1 MKNIGEN
8 PGIDEKKTRT
18 KNLEIE
24 TVSSS
29 PLGNKMLNHTKE
41 FGNISSIN
49 MSETPQN
56 LCNSILENDC
66 LLVKMLNENPGGK
79 FQENSVEKPK
89 NIKINLENEFRK
101 QKLEKNSSCPC
112 NHEELLLKALK
123 EIGLLNN
130 HISSLKNENE
140 VLIFQILIKFFN
152 FSHVFRFLELLYAIK
167 KMRKI

>member
-1 MKNIGEN
+1 VKNIGDNAEN
-8 PGIDEKKTRT
+8 EEKKHRG

-24 TVSSS
+24 TVSSY
-29 PLGNKMLNHTKE
+29 PLENKMLNHTKE

-66 LLVKMLNENPGGK
+66 LLVKMLNENPGRILH
-79 FQENSVEKPK
+79 EDSVENPK

-101 QKLEKNSSCPC
+101 QKLDKNSSCPC
-112 NHEELLLKALK
+112 NHEELLFKALK

-140 VLIFQILIKFFN
+140 VLYF
-152 FSHVFRFLELLYAIK
+152 
-167 KMRKI
+167 